1 MTYTTDSLTSLVSGM
16 GNVQRD
22 KLASTT
28 YNYVELTDSQLT
40 NAYRNSW
47 VAKRLVD
54 VPAMDAIKN
63 WRVWQ
68 TDNDSLNAL
77 EQYEDKLGVKQKLL
91 QTIIASRAL
100 GGAGLYIGTKD
111 QDLLQPLDPSR
122 IKKDGLSY
130 LIVFPRTALV
140 AGELDDN
147 VLEGNFGKPKYYEIM
162 SNGNIVKIH
171 HSRFVLFYGEQRL
184 DEWAYSGAS
193 RGWGDSVLQAA
204 YNWMRNAD
212 STGHNI
218 ASLIFE
224 ANINVFKIP
233 DLFDKLGDPEQESKI
248 QKRLTL
254 ASASKGI
261 TGDLVMDSAEDFIR
275 NSASFNGLAD
285 ILDRFIVY
293 VGASQGIPANK
304 FLGQANKGLSD
315 GKDLLANYYDDIK
328 AMQTL
333 EIQPAMQILDECLIR
348 SALGHKP
355 DNISYSWQPLEQANA
370 KEIAETGDKLA
381 SMAERL
387 VSVGLFEQSEIR
399 EAMINK
405 LVNDNVL
412 PNLGDVIDASNGQL
426 ESDISLDNPTESNSE
441 PTANTV

>member
-1 MTYTTDSLTSLVSGM
+1 MIYTTDSLTSLVSGM

-28 YNYVELTDSQLT
+28 YSYVELTDEQLT

-47 VAKRLVD
+47 VAKRLVE

-77 EQYEDKLGVKQKLL
+77 EQYEDKLSIRQKLL

-111 QDLLQPLDPSR
+111 QDLLQSLDASK

-140 AGELDDN
+140 AGELEDD
-147 VLEGNFGKPKYYEIM
+147 VLSPYFGKPKYYEIM
-162 SNGNIVKIH
+162 SNGHMLKIH
-171 HSRFVLFYGEQRL
+171 PSRFVLFYGEQRL
-184 DEWAYSGAS
+184 DEWAYSGPS

-233 DLFDKLGDPEQESKI
+233 DLFEKLDDAEQQDKI

-254 ASASKGI
+254 ASAQKGI
-261 TGDLVMDSAEDFIR
+261 TGDLVMDSAEEFIR
-275 NSASFNGLAD
+275 NSASFNGLSD

-315 GKDLLANYYDDIK
+315 GSDLLANYYDDIK
-328 AMQTL
+328 AVQTL
-333 EIQPAMQILDECLIR
+333 EIQPALQILDECLIR

-370 KEIAETGDKLA
+370 KEIAETGKILSEMA
-381 SMAERL
+381 SNL
-387 VSVGLFEQSEIR
+387 TSDGLFEPQEIR

-412 PNLGDVIDASNGQL
+412 PNLGDVIDASNGRL
-426 ESDISLDNPTESNSE
+426 ESDLSLDNPTENNGE

>member
-1 MTYTTDSLTSLVSGM
+1 MLHTDSLKSLLSGM
-16 GNVQRD
+16 GNINRD

-28 YNYVELTDSQLT
+28 YTYIELTDDQLV

-47 VAKRLVD
+47 VAKRLVE
-54 VPAMDAIKN
+54 VPALDAIRQ

-77 EQYEDKLGVKQKLL
+77 EQYEDKLSIKQKLL

-111 QDLLQPLDPSR
+111 QDLLQPLDASK

-140 AGELDDN
+140 AGELEDD
-147 VLEGNFGKPKYYEIM
+147 VLSPYFGKPKYYEIM
-162 SNGNIVKIH
+162 SNGYMLKIH
-171 HSRFVLFYGEQRL
+171 PSRFVLFYGEQRL

-218 ASLIFE
+218 ASLVFE
-224 ANINVFKIP
+224 ANINTYKVP
-233 DLFDKLGDPEQESKI
+233 ELFEKLRDEEE
-248 QKRLTL
+248 KRAIEERFAI
-254 ASASKGI
+254 ASAMKGI
-261 TGDLVMDSAEDFIR
+261 NGDIVMDSTEDFIR
-275 NSASFNGLAD
+275 NSISFNGLSD

-315 GKDLLANYYDDIK
+315 GSDLLTNYYDDIK

-381 SMAERL
+381 SMAEKL
-387 VSVGLFEQSEIR
+387 LSNGLFEPQEIR

-426 ESDISLDNPTESNSE
+426 EGDLSLDNPSDDGTDAVGS
-441 PTANTV
+441 VV

>member
-1 MTYTTDSLTSLVSGM
+1 MIYTTDSLTSLVSGM

-28 YNYVELTDSQLT
+28 YSYVELTDEQLT

-54 VPAMDAIKN
+54 VPAMDAIKQ

-77 EQYEDKLGVKQKLL
+77 EQYEDKLSIRQKLL

-111 QDLLQPLDPSR
+111 QDLLQPLDASK

-140 AGELDDN
+140 AGELEDD
-147 VLEGNFGKPKYYEIM
+147 VLSPYFGKPKHYEIM
-162 SNGNIVKIH
+162 SNGHMLKIH
-171 HSRFVLFYGEQRL
+171 PSRFVLFYGEQRL

-233 DLFDKLGDPEQESKI
+233 DLFEKLGDPEQESKI

-261 TGDLVMDSAEDFIR
+261 TGDLVMDSAEEFIR
-275 NSASFNGLAD
+275 NSANFGGLSD

-315 GKDLLANYYDDIK
+315 GSDLLANYYDDIK

-348 SALGHKP
+348 SALGYKP
-355 DNISYSWQPLEQANA
+355 DNISYSWQPLEQANS

-381 SMAERL
+381 SMAEKL
-387 VSVGLFEQSEIR
+387 LNNGLFEPQEMR
-399 EAMINK
+399 EALINK

-426 ESDISLDNPTESNSE
+426 ESDISLDNPTENNGE
-441 PTANTV
+441 PTANTA

>member
-1 MTYTTDSLTSLVSGM
+1 MIYTTDSLTSLVSGM

-28 YNYVELTDSQLT
+28 YSYVELTDEQLT

-77 EQYEDKLGVKQKLL
+77 EQYEDKLSIKQKLL

-111 QDLLQPLDPSR
+111 QDLLQPLDASR
-122 IKKDGLSY
+122 VKKDGLSY

-147 VLEGNFGKPKYYEIM
+147 VLDGNFGKPKYYEIM
-162 SNGNIVKIH
+162 SNGHMLKIH
-171 HSRFVLFYGEQRL
+171 PSRFVLFYGEQRL

-233 DLFDKLGDPEQESKI
+233 DLFEKLGDPEQEDKI

-261 TGDLVMDSAEDFIR
+261 TGDLVMDSAEEFIR
-275 NSASFNGLAD
+275 NSANFGGLSD

-315 GKDLLANYYDDIK
+315 GSDLLTNYYDDIK

-333 EIQPAMQILDECLIR
+333 EIQPALQILDECLIR
-348 SALGHKP
+348 SALGRKP
-355 DNISYSWQPLEQANA
+355 DNISYTWQPLEQANA
-370 KEIAETGDKLA
+370 KEIAETGKILSEMA
-381 SMAERL
+381 SNLTSE
-387 VSVGLFEQSEIR
+387 GLFEPQEIR

-426 ESDISLDNPTESNSE
+426 ESDLSLDNPTESNGE

>member
-1 MTYTTDSLTSLVSGM
+1 MLYTDSLKSLLSGM
-16 GNVQRD
+16 GNINRD

-28 YNYVELTDSQLT
+28 YTYIELTDDQLV

-47 VAKRLVD
+47 VAKRLVE

-77 EQYEDKLGVKQKLL
+77 EDYESKLSIRQKLL

-111 QDLLQPLDPSR
+111 QDLLQPLDASK

-140 AGELDDN
+140 AGELEDD
-147 VLEGNFGKPKYYEIM
+147 VLSPYFGKPKYYEIM
-162 SNGNIVKIH
+162 SNGHMLKIH
-171 HSRFVLFYGEQRL
+171 PSRFVLFYGEQRL

-224 ANINVFKIP
+224 ANINTYKVP
-233 DLFDKLGDPEQESKI
+233 ELFEKLRDEEE
-248 QKRLTL
+248 KRAIEERFAI
-254 ASASKGI
+254 ASAMKGI
-261 TGDLVMDSAEDFIR
+261 NGDIVMDSTEDFIR
-275 NSASFNGLAD
+275 NSISFNGLSD

-315 GKDLLANYYDDIK
+315 GSDLLANYYDDIK
-328 AMQTL
+328 AVQTL
-333 EIQPAMQILDECLIR
+333 EIQPALQILDECLIR

-370 KEIAETGDKLA
+370 KEIAETGKILSEMA
-381 SMAERL
+381 SNLTSE
-387 VSVGLFEQSEIR
+387 GLFEPQEIR

-426 ESDISLDNPTESNSE
+426 ESDLSLDNSTESNSE

>member
-1 MTYTTDSLTSLVSGM
+1 MLYTDSLKSLLSGM
-16 GNVQRD
+16 GNINRD

-28 YNYVELTDSQLT
+28 YTYIELTDDQLV

-47 VAKRLVD
+47 VAKRLVE

-77 EQYEDKLGVKQKLL
+77 EQYEDKLSIKQKLL

-111 QDLLQPLDPSR
+111 QDLLQPLDASK

-140 AGELDDN
+140 AGELEDD
-147 VLEGNFGKPKYYEIM
+147 VLSPYFGKPKYYEIV

-171 HSRFVLFYGEQRL
+171 PSRFVLFYGEQRL

-193 RGWGDSVLQAA
+193 RGWGDSLLQAA

-224 ANINVFKIP
+224 ANINTYKVP
-233 DLFDKLGDPEQESKI
+233 ELFEKLRDEEE
-248 QKRLTL
+248 KRAIEERFAI
-254 ASASKGI
+254 ASAMKGI
-261 TGDLVMDSAEDFIR
+261 NGDIVMDSTEDFIR
-275 NSASFNGLAD
+275 NSISFNGLSD

-315 GKDLLANYYDDIK
+315 GSDLLTNYYDDIK

-333 EIQPAMQILDECLIR
+333 EIQPALQILDECLIR

-370 KEIAETGDKLA
+370 KEIAETGKILSEMA
-381 SMAERL
+381 SNLTSE
-387 VSVGLFEQSEIR
+387 GLFEPQEIR

-412 PNLGDVIDASNGQL
+412 PNLGDVIDASNEQL
-426 ESDISLDNPTESNSE
+426 ESDISLDNPSDNS
-441 PTANTV
+441 TDAVGSVV

>member
-1 MTYTTDSLTSLVSGM
+1 MIYTTDSLTSLVSGM

-28 YNYVELTDSQLT
+28 YSYVELTDSQLT

-111 QDLLQPLDPSR
+111 QDLLQPLDASR

-147 VLEGNFGKPKYYEIM
+147 VLDGNFGKPKYYEIV
-162 SNGNIVKIH
+162 SNGSIIKIH

-218 ASLIFE
+218 ASLVFE

-233 DLFDKLGDPEQESKI
+233 DLFDKLGDPEQEEKI

-254 ASASKGI
+254 ASAQKGI
-261 TGDLVMDSAEDFIR
+261 TGDVVMDSAEEFIR
-275 NSASFNGLAD
+275 NSANFGGLSD

-315 GKDLLANYYDDIK
+315 GSDLLQNYYDNIK

-355 DNISYSWQPLEQANA
+355 DNISYTWQPLEQANA
-370 KEIAETGDKLA
+370 KEIAETGKILSEMA
-381 SMAERL
+381 SNLTSE
-387 VSVGLFEQSEIR
+387 GLFEPQEIR

-426 ESDISLDNPTESNSE
+426 ESDLSLDNPTESNSE

>member
-1 MTYTTDSLTSLVSGM
+1 MIYTTDSLTSLVSGM

-77 EQYEDKLGVKQKLL
+77 EQLEDKLGVKQKLL

-111 QDLLQPLDPSR
+111 QDLLQPLDASK

-147 VLEGNFGKPKYYEIM
+147 VLEGNFGKPKYYEIVG
-162 SNGNIVKIH
+162 NGSFIKIH

-184 DEWAYSGAS
+184 DEWAYSGSS

-204 YNWMRNAD
+204 YNWIRNAD

-233 DLFDKLGDPEQESKI
+233 DLFDKLGDPEQEEKI

-261 TGDLVMDSAEDFIR
+261 TGDLVMDSAEEFIR
-275 NSASFNGLAD
+275 NSANFNGLSD

-315 GKDLLANYYDDIK
+315 GGDLLQNYYDDIK

-355 DNISYSWQPLEQANA
+355 DNISYTWQPLEQANA
-370 KEIAETGDKLA
+370 KEIAETGKILSEMA
-381 SMAERL
+381 SNLTSE
-387 VSVGLFEQSEIR
+387 GLFEPQEIR

-426 ESDISLDNPTESNSE
+426 ESDLSLDNPTESNSE

>member
-1 MTYTTDSLTSLVSGM
+1 MLYTDSLKSLLSGM
-16 GNVQRD
+16 GNINRD

-28 YNYVELTDSQLT
+28 YTYIELTDNQLV

-47 VAKRLVD
+47 VAKRLVE

-77 EQYEDKLGVKQKLL
+77 EQYEDKLSIKQKLL

-111 QDLLQPLDPSR
+111 QDLLQPLDASR
-122 IKKDGLSY
+122 VKKDGLSY

-140 AGELDDN
+140 AGELEDD
-147 VLEGNFGKPKYYEIM
+147 VLSPYFGKPKYYEIV

-171 HSRFVLFYGEQRL
+171 PSRFVLFYGEQRL

-224 ANINVFKIP
+224 ANINTYKVP
-233 DLFDKLGDPEQESKI
+233 ELFEKLRDEEE
-248 QKRLTL
+248 KRAIEERFAI
-254 ASASKGI
+254 ASAMKGI
-261 TGDLVMDSAEDFIR
+261 NGDIVMDSTEDFIR
-275 NSASFNGLAD
+275 NSISFNGLSD

-315 GKDLLANYYDDIK
+315 GSDLLTNYYDDIK
-328 AMQTL
+328 AVQTL
-333 EIQPAMQILDECLIR
+333 EIQPALQILDECLIR

-370 KEIAETGDKLA
+370 KEIAETGKILSEMA
-381 SMAERL
+381 SNLTSE
-387 VSVGLFEQSEIR
+387 GLFEPQEIR

-441 PTANTV
+441 PTTNTV

>member
-1 MTYTTDSLTSLVSGM
+1 MIYTTDSLTSLVSGM

-28 YNYVELTDSQLT
+28 YSYVELTDEQLT

-68 TDNDSLNAL
+68 TDNASLNAL
-77 EQYEDKLGVKQKLL
+77 EDYESKLSIKQKLL

-111 QDLLQPLDPSR
+111 QDLLQPLDASK

-147 VLEGNFGKPKYYEIM
+147 VLDGNFGKPKYYEIM
-162 SNGNIVKIH
+162 SNGNMLKIH
-171 HSRFVLFYGEQRL
+171 PSRFVLFFGEQRL
-184 DEWAYSGAS
+184 DEWVFSGAS

-233 DLFDKLGDPEQESKI
+233 DLFEKLGDPEQESKI

-261 TGDLVMDSAEDFIR
+261 TGDLVMDSAEEFIR
-275 NSASFNGLAD
+275 NSANFGGLSD

-293 VGASQGIPANK
+293 VGASLGIPANK

-315 GKDLLANYYDDIK
+315 GSDLLANYYDDIK

-355 DNISYSWQPLEQANA
+355 DNISYTWQPLEQANA
-370 KEIAETGDKLA
+370 KEIAETGKIL
-381 SMAERL
+381 SEMANNLTSE
-387 VSVGLFEQSEIR
+387 GLFEPQEIR

-426 ESDISLDNPTESNSE
+426 ESDISLDNPSTDNTNS
-441 PTANTV
+441 ASGVV

>member
-1 MTYTTDSLTSLVSGM
+1 MIYTTDSLTSLVSGM

-28 YNYVELTDSQLT
+28 YSYVELTDEQLT

-54 VPAMDAIKN
+54 VPAMDAIKS

-77 EQYEDKLGVKQKLL
+77 EQLEDKLSIKQKLM

-122 IKKDGLSY
+122 VKKDGLSY

-140 AGELDDN
+140 AGDLDDN
-147 VLEGNFGKPKYYEIM
+147 VLSPHFGKPKYYEVV

-171 HSRFVLFYGEQRL
+171 PSRFVLFFGEPRL

-204 YNWMRNAD
+204 YNWVRNAD
-212 STGHNI
+212 STGYNI

-233 DLFDKLGDPEQESKI
+233 DLFDKLGDPEQEGKI
-248 QKRLTL
+248 HKRLSL
-254 ASASKGI
+254 ASVQKGI
-261 TGDLVMDSAEDFIR
+261 NGDLVMDSAEEFIR
-275 NSASFNGLAD
+275 NSASFGGLSD
-285 ILDRFIVY
+285 ILERFIVY

-315 GKDLLANYYDDIK
+315 GKDLLTNYYDDIR
-328 AMQTL
+328 AMQML
-333 EIQPAMQILDECLIR
+333 EIQPALQILDECLVR

-355 DNISYSWQPLEQANA
+355 DNISYLWQPLEQPNA
-370 KEIAETGDKLA
+370 KEISETGKNLA
-381 SMAERL
+381 SMAETL
-387 VSVGLFEQSEIR
+387 VNTGLFEPQEMR
-399 EAMINK
+399 EAMTTK
-405 LVNDNVL
+405 LVNDDVL
-412 PNLGDVIDASNGQL
+412 SNLGDIIDKSNSELG
-426 ESDISLDNPTESNSE
+426 SDLGLDNPSNDDGL

>member
-1 MTYTTDSLTSLVSGM
+1 MIYTTDSLTSLVSGM

-28 YNYVELTDSQLT
+28 YSYVELTDSQLT

-77 EQYEDKLGVKQKLL
+77 EQYEDKLSIKQKLL

-111 QDLLQPLDPSR
+111 QDLLQPLDASR

-147 VLEGNFGKPKYYEIM
+147 VLDGNFGKPKYYEIV
-162 SNGNIVKIH
+162 SNGNIIKIH
-171 HSRFVLFYGEQRL
+171 PSRFVLFFGEQRL
-184 DEWAYSGAS
+184 DEWVYSGAS

-233 DLFDKLGDPEQESKI
+233 DLFDKLGDPEQENKI

-254 ASASKGI
+254 ASAQKGI
-261 TGDLVMDSAEDFIR
+261 TGDVVIDSAEDFIR
-275 NSASFNGLAD
+275 NSASFNGLSD

-315 GKDLLANYYDDIK
+315 GSDLLQNYYDDIK

-355 DNISYSWQPLEQANA
+355 DNISYTWQPLEQANA
-370 KEIAETGDKLA
+370 KEIAETGKILSEMA
-381 SMAERL
+381 SNLTSE
-387 VSVGLFEQSEIR
+387 GLFEPQEIR

-426 ESDISLDNPTESNSE
+426 ESDLSLDNPTESNSE

>member
-1 MTYTTDSLTSLVSGM
+1 MIYTTDSLTSLVSGM

-28 YNYVELTDSQLT
+28 YSYVELTDEQLT

-77 EQYEDKLGVKQKLL
+77 EQYEDKLSIKQKLL

-111 QDLLQPLDPSR
+111 QDLLQPLDPSK
-122 IKKDGLSY
+122 IKKGGLSY

-147 VLEGNFGKPKYYEIM
+147 VLDGNFGKPKYYEIV
-162 SNGNIVKIH
+162 SNGSIIKIH

-233 DLFDKLGDPEQESKI
+233 DLFDKLGDPEQENQI

-254 ASASKGI
+254 ASAQKGI
-261 TGDLVMDSAEDFIR
+261 TGDVVIDSAEEFIR
-275 NSASFNGLAD
+275 NSANFGGLSD

-315 GKDLLANYYDDIK
+315 GSDLLQNYYDNIK

-333 EIQPAMQILDECLIR
+333 EIQPALQILDECLIR
-348 SALGHKP
+348 SALGYKP
-355 DNISYSWQPLEQANA
+355 DNISYTWQPLEQANA
-370 KEIAETGDKLA
+370 KEIAETGKILSEMA
-381 SMAERL
+381 SNLTSE
-387 VSVGLFEQSEIR
+387 GLFEPQEIR

-412 PNLGDVIDASNGQL
+412 PNLGDVIDASNAQL
-426 ESDISLDNPTESNSE
+426 QSEISLDNPTESNSE
-441 PTANTV
+441 PTTNTA

>member
-1 MTYTTDSLTSLVSGM
+1 MLHTDSLKSLLSGM
-16 GNVQRD
+16 GNINRD

-28 YNYVELTDSQLT
+28 YTYIELTDNQLV

-47 VAKRLVD
+47 VAKRLVE
-54 VPAMDAIKN
+54 VPAMDAIKQ

-77 EQYEDKLGVKQKLL
+77 EDYESKVSIRQKLL

-100 GGAGLYIGTKD
+100 GGAGLYIGTKE
-111 QDLLQPLDPSR
+111 QDLLQPLDASK

-140 AGELDDN
+140 AGELDDD
-147 VLEGNFGKPKYYEIM
+147 VLSPYFGKPKYYEIV

-171 HSRFVLFYGEQRL
+171 PSRFVLFYGEQRL

-224 ANINVFKIP
+224 ANINTYKVP
-233 DLFDKLGDPEQESKI
+233 ELFEKLRDEEE
-248 QKRLTL
+248 KRAIEERFAI
-254 ASASKGI
+254 ASAMKGI
-261 TGDLVMDSAEDFIR
+261 NGDIVMDSTEDFIR
-275 NSASFNGLAD
+275 NSVSFNGLSD

-315 GKDLLANYYDDIK
+315 GSDLLANYYDDIK
-328 AMQTL
+328 AVQTL

-381 SMAERL
+381 SMAEKL
-387 VSVGLFEQSEIR
+387 LSNGLFEPQEMR

-426 ESDISLDNPTESNSE
+426 ESDLSLDNPTESNSE

>member
-1 MTYTTDSLTSLVSGM
+1 MLHTDSLKSLLSGM
-16 GNVQRD
+16 GNINRD

-28 YNYVELTDSQLT
+28 YTYIELTDDQLV

-47 VAKRLVD
+47 VAKRLVE

-77 EQYEDKLGVKQKLL
+77 EQYEDKLSIKQKLL

-100 GGAGLYIGTKD
+100 GGAGLYIGTRD
-111 QDLLQPLDPSR
+111 QDLLQPLDASK

-140 AGELDDN
+140 AGELEDD
-147 VLEGNFGKPKYYEIM
+147 VLSPYFGKPKYYEIV

-171 HSRFVLFYGEQRL
+171 PSRFVLFYGEQRL

-218 ASLIFE
+218 ASLVFE
-224 ANINVFKIP
+224 ANINTYKVP
-233 DLFDKLGDPEQESKI
+233 ELFEKLRDEEE
-248 QKRLTL
+248 KRAIEERFAI
-254 ASASKGI
+254 ASAMKGI
-261 TGDLVMDSAEDFIR
+261 NGDIVMDSTEDFIR
-275 NSASFNGLAD
+275 NSISFNGLSD

-315 GKDLLANYYDDIK
+315 GKDLLTNYYDDIK

-333 EIQPAMQILDECLIR
+333 EIQPALQILDECIIR

-355 DNISYSWQPLEQANA
+355 DNISYTWQPLEQANA
-370 KEIAETGDKLA
+370 KEIAETGKILSEMA
-381 SMAERL
+381 SNLTSE
-387 VSVGLFEQSEIR
+387 GLFEPQEIR

-426 ESDISLDNPTESNSE
+426 ESDLSLDNQSDNNADLS
-441 PTANTV
+441 ADMV

>member
-1 MTYTTDSLTSLVSGM
+1 MIYTTDSLTSLVSGM

-28 YNYVELTDSQLT
+28 YSYVELTDEQLT

-77 EQYEDKLGVKQKLL
+77 EDYESKLSIRQKLL

-111 QDLLQPLDPSR
+111 QDLLHPLDPSKV
-122 IKKDGLSY
+122 KKDGLSY

-140 AGELDDN
+140 AGELEDD
-147 VLEGNFGKPKYYEIM
+147 VLSPYFGKPKYYEIM
-162 SNGNIVKIH
+162 SNGHMLKIH
-171 HSRFVLFYGEQRL
+171 PSRFVLFYGEQRL
-184 DEWAYSGAS
+184 DEWAYSGES

-233 DLFDKLGDPEQESKI
+233 DLFDKLGDPEQEDKI
-248 QKRLTL
+248 LRRLTL

-261 TGDLVMDSAEDFIR
+261 NGDVVMDTAEEFIR
-275 NSASFNGLAD
+275 NSANFGGLSD

-315 GKDLLANYYDDIK
+315 GSDLLTNYYDDIK
-328 AMQTL
+328 AVQTL

-348 SALGHKP
+348 SALGYKP

-370 KEIAETGDKLA
+370 KEIAETGKILSEMA
-381 SMAERL
+381 SNL
-387 VSVGLFEQSEIR
+387 TSDGLFEPQEIR

>member
-1 MTYTTDSLTSLVSGM
+1 MLHTDSLKSLLSGM
-16 GNVQRD
+16 GNINRD

-28 YNYVELTDSQLT
+28 YTYIELTDDQLV

-47 VAKRLVD
+47 VAKRLVE
-54 VPAMDAIKN
+54 VPALDAIRQ

-68 TDNDSLNAL
+68 TDNDNLNAL
-77 EQYEDKLGVKQKLL
+77 EQYEDKLSIKQKLL

-111 QDLLQPLDPSR
+111 QDLLQPLDASR
-122 IKKDGLSY
+122 VKKDGLSY

-140 AGELDDN
+140 AGELEDD
-147 VLEGNFGKPKYYEIM
+147 VLSPYFGKPKYYEIV

-171 HSRFVLFYGEQRL
+171 PSRFVLFYGEQRL

-218 ASLIFE
+218 ASLVFE
-224 ANINVFKIP
+224 ANINTYKVP
-233 DLFDKLGDPEQESKI
+233 ELFEKLRDEEE
-248 QKRLTL
+248 KRAIEERFAI
-254 ASASKGI
+254 ASAMKGI
-261 TGDLVMDSAEDFIR
+261 TGDLVMDSAEEFIR
-275 NSASFNGLAD
+275 NSANFNGLSD

-315 GKDLLANYYDDIK
+315 GSDLLANYYDDIK
-328 AMQTL
+328 AVQTL
-333 EIQPAMQILDECLIR
+333 EIQPALQILDECLIR

-381 SMAERL
+381 SMAEKL
-387 VSVGLFEQSEIR
+387 LNNGLFEPQEIR

>member
-1 MTYTTDSLTSLVSGM
+1 MIYTTDSLTSLVSGM

-28 YNYVELTDSQLT
+28 YSYVELTDEQLT

-77 EQYEDKLGVKQKLL
+77 EQLEDKLGVKQKLL

-111 QDLLQPLDPSR
+111 QDLLQPLDASR

-130 LIVFPRTALV
+130 LIVLPRTALV

-147 VLEGNFGKPKYYEIM
+147 VLDGNFGKPKYYEIV

-171 HSRFVLFYGEQRL
+171 PSRFVLFFGEQRL
-184 DEWAYSGAS
+184 DEWVYSGAS

-218 ASLIFE
+218 ASLVFE

-254 ASASKGI
+254 ASAQKGI
-261 TGDLVMDSAEDFIR
+261 TGDVVIDSAEDFIR
-275 NSASFNGLAD
+275 NSASFNGLSD

-315 GKDLLANYYDDIK
+315 GSDLLQNYYDDIK

-333 EIQPAMQILDECLIR
+333 EIQPVMQILDECLIR

-370 KEIAETGDKLA
+370 KEIAETGKILSEMA
-381 SMAERL
+381 SNLTSE
-387 VSVGLFEQSEIR
+387 GLFEPQEIR

-426 ESDISLDNPTESNSE
+426 ESDLSLDNPTESNSE

>member
-1 MTYTTDSLTSLVSGM
+1 MLHTDSLKSLLSGM
-16 GNVQRD
+16 GNINRD

-28 YNYVELTDSQLT
+28 YTYIELTDDQLV

-47 VAKRLVD
+47 VAKRLVE
-54 VPAMDAIKN
+54 VPALDAIRQ

-68 TDNDSLNAL
+68 TDNDNLNAL
-77 EQYEDKLGVKQKLL
+77 EQYEDKLSIKQKLL

-111 QDLLQPLDPSR
+111 QDLLQPLDASR
-122 IKKDGLSY
+122 VKKDGLSY

-140 AGELDDN
+140 AGELEDD
-147 VLEGNFGKPKYYEIM
+147 VLSPYFGKPKYYEIV

-171 HSRFVLFYGEQRL
+171 PSRFVLFYGEQRL

-218 ASLIFE
+218 ASLVFE
-224 ANINVFKIP
+224 ANINTYKVP
-233 DLFDKLGDPEQESKI
+233 ELFEKLRDEEE
-248 QKRLTL
+248 KRAIEERFAI
-254 ASASKGI
+254 ASAMKGI
-261 TGDLVMDSAEDFIR
+261 NGDIVMDSTEDFIR
-275 NSASFNGLAD
+275 NSVSFNGLSD

-315 GKDLLANYYDDIK
+315 GKDLLENYYDDIK
-328 AMQTL
+328 AVQTL
-333 EIQPAMQILDECLIR
+333 EIQPALQILDECLIR

-355 DNISYSWQPLEQANA
+355 DNISYSWQPLEQANS
-370 KEIAETGDKLA
+370 KEIAETGKILSEMA
-381 SMAERL
+381 SNL
-387 VSVGLFEQSEIR
+387 TSDGLFEQQEMR
-399 EAMINK
+399 EALINK

-426 ESDISLDNPTESNSE
+426 ESDLSLDNPSDNSGL

>member
-1 MTYTTDSLTSLVSGM
+1 MIYTTDSLTSLVSGM

-28 YNYVELTDSQLT
+28 YSYVELTDEQLT

-68 TDNDSLNAL
+68 TDNNSLNAL

-111 QDLLQPLDPSR
+111 QDLLQPLDASK

-147 VLEGNFGKPKYYEIM
+147 VLDGNFGKPKYYEIV
-162 SNGNIVKIH
+162 SNGSIIKIH
-171 HSRFVLFYGEQRL
+171 PSRCVLFYGEQRL

-233 DLFDKLGDPEQESKI
+233 DLFEKLGDPEQESKI

-254 ASASKGI
+254 ASAQKGI
-261 TGDLVMDSAEDFIR
+261 TGDVVMDSAEDFIR
-275 NSASFNGLAD
+275 NSASFNGLSD

-304 FLGQANKGLSD
+304 FLGQANKGLS
-315 GKDLLANYYDDIK
+315 GGSDLLQNYYDDIK

-355 DNISYSWQPLEQANA
+355 DNISYTWQPLEQANA
-370 KEIAETGDKLA
+370 KEIAETGKILSEMA
-381 SMAERL
+381 SNLTSE
-387 VSVGLFEQSEIR
+387 GLFEPQEIR

-426 ESDISLDNPTESNSE
+426 ESDLSLDNPTESNSE

>member
-1 MTYTTDSLTSLVSGM
+1 MLHTDSLKSLLSGM
-16 GNVQRD
+16 GNINRD

-28 YNYVELTDSQLT
+28 YTYIELTDDQLI

-47 VAKRLVD
+47 VAKRLVE
-54 VPAMDAIKN
+54 VPALDAIRQ

-68 TDNDSLNAL
+68 TDNDNLNAL
-77 EQYEDKLGVKQKLL
+77 EQYEDKLSIKQKLL

-111 QDLLQPLDPSR
+111 QDLLQPLDASR
-122 IKKDGLSY
+122 VKKDGLSY

-140 AGELDDN
+140 AGELEDD
-147 VLEGNFGKPKYYEIM
+147 VLSPYFGKPKYYEIV

-171 HSRFVLFYGEQRL
+171 PSRFVLFYGEQRL

-218 ASLIFE
+218 ASLVFE
-224 ANINVFKIP
+224 ANINTYKVP
-233 DLFDKLGDPEQESKI
+233 ELFEKLRDEEE
-248 QKRLTL
+248 KRAIEERFAI
-254 ASASKGI
+254 ASAMKGI
-261 TGDLVMDSAEDFIR
+261 NGDIVMDSTEDFIR
-275 NSASFNGLAD
+275 NSVSFNGLSD

-315 GKDLLANYYDDIK
+315 GSDLLENYYDDIK

-348 SALGHKP
+348 SALGYKP

-370 KEIAETGDKLA
+370 KEIAETGKILSEMA
-381 SMAERL
+381 SNLTSE
-387 VSVGLFEQSEIR
+387 GLFEPQEIR

-426 ESDISLDNPTESNSE
+426 ESDLSLDNPSDNS
-441 PTANTV
+441 TDAVGGVV

>member
-1 MTYTTDSLTSLVSGM
+1 MLYTDSLKSLLSGM
-16 GNVQRD
+16 GNINRD
-22 KLASTT
+22 KAASTT
-28 YNYVELTDSQLT
+28 YTYIELTDDQLV

-47 VAKRLVD
+47 VAKRLVE
-54 VPAMDAIKN
+54 VPALDAIRQ

-77 EQYEDKLGVKQKLL
+77 EQYEDKLSIKQKLL

-111 QDLLQPLDPSR
+111 QDLLQPLDASK

-140 AGELDDN
+140 AGELDDD
-147 VLEGNFGKPKYYEIM
+147 VLSPYFGKPKYYEIV

-171 HSRFVLFYGEQRL
+171 PSRFVLFYGEQRL

-224 ANINVFKIP
+224 ANINTYKVP
-233 DLFDKLGDPEQESKI
+233 ELFEKLRDEEE
-248 QKRLTL
+248 KRAIEERFAI
-254 ASASKGI
+254 ASAMKGI
-261 TGDLVMDSAEDFIR
+261 NGDIVMDSTEDFIR
-275 NSASFNGLAD
+275 NSISFNGLSD

-315 GKDLLANYYDDIK
+315 GSDLLENYYDDIK
-328 AMQTL
+328 AVQTL

-381 SMAERL
+381 SMAEKL
-387 VSVGLFEQSEIR
+387 LNNGLFEPQEIR
-399 EAMINK
+399 EALINK

-426 ESDISLDNPTESNSE
+426 ESDLSLDNPTESNSE

>member
-1 MTYTTDSLTSLVSGM
+1 MLHTDSLKSLLSGM
-16 GNVQRD
+16 GNINRD

-28 YNYVELTDSQLT
+28 YTYIELTDDQLV

-47 VAKRLVD
+47 VAKRLVE
-54 VPAMDAIKN
+54 VPALDAIRQ

-68 TDNDSLNAL
+68 TDNDNLNAL
-77 EQYEDKLGVKQKLL
+77 EQYEDKLSIKQKLL

-111 QDLLQPLDPSR
+111 QDLIRPLDPSKV
-122 IKKDGLSY
+122 KKDGLSY

-140 AGELDDN
+140 AGELEDD
-147 VLEGNFGKPKYYEIM
+147 VLSPYFGKPKYYEIV

-171 HSRFVLFYGEQRL
+171 PSRFVLFYGEQRL

-204 YNWMRNAD
+204 YSWMRNAD

-218 ASLIFE
+218 ASLVFE
-224 ANINVFKIP
+224 ANINTYKVP
-233 DLFDKLGDPEQESKI
+233 ELFEKLRDEEE
-248 QKRLTL
+248 KRAIEERFAI
-254 ASASKGI
+254 ASAMKGI
-261 TGDLVMDSAEDFIR
+261 NGDIVMDSTEDFIR
-275 NSASFNGLAD
+275 NSVSFNGLSD

-315 GKDLLANYYDDIK
+315 GSDLLANYYDDIK

-355 DNISYSWQPLEQANA
+355 DNISYTWQPLEQANA
-370 KEIAETGDKLA
+370 KEIAETGKILSEMA
-381 SMAERL
+381 SNL
-387 VSVGLFEQSEIR
+387 TSNGLFEQSEIR

-412 PNLGDVIDASNGQL
+412 PNLGDVIDASNVQL
-426 ESDISLDNPTESNSE
+426 ESDLSLDNPSDDNADLSG
-441 PTANTV
+441 NVV

>member
-1 MTYTTDSLTSLVSGM
+1 MIYTTDSLTSLVSGM

-28 YNYVELTDSQLT
+28 YSYVELTDEQLT

-77 EQYEDKLGVKQKLL
+77 EQYEDKLSIKQKLL

-111 QDLLQPLDPSR
+111 QDLLQPLDASK

-140 AGELDDN
+140 AGELEDD
-147 VLEGNFGKPKYYEIM
+147 VLSPYFGKPKYYEIV

-171 HSRFVLFYGEQRL
+171 PSRFVLFYGEQRL

-261 TGDLVMDSAEDFIR
+261 TGDLVMDSAEEFIR
-275 NSASFNGLAD
+275 NSANFGGLSD
-285 ILDRFIVY
+285 ILDRFIAY

-315 GKDLLANYYDDIK
+315 GSDLLANYYDDIK
-328 AMQTL
+328 AVQTL
-333 EIQPAMQILDECLIR
+333 EIQPALQILDECLIR

-370 KEIAETGDKLA
+370 KEIAETGKILSEMA
-381 SMAERL
+381 SNLTSE
-387 VSVGLFEQSEIR
+387 GLFEPQEIR

-426 ESDISLDNPTESNSE
+426 ESDLSLDNSSDNSGL

>member
-1 MTYTTDSLTSLVSGM
+1 MIYTTDSLTSLVSGM

-28 YNYVELTDSQLT
+28 YSYVELTDSQLT

-111 QDLLQPLDPSR
+111 QDLLQPLDASK

-147 VLEGNFGKPKYYEIM
+147 VLEGNFGKPKYYEIV
-162 SNGNIVKIH
+162 SNGSIIKIH

-218 ASLIFE
+218 ASLVFE

-233 DLFDKLGDPEQESKI
+233 DLFEKLGDPEQEDKI
-248 QKRLTL
+248 LRRLTL

-275 NSASFNGLAD
+275 NSASFNGLSD

-315 GKDLLANYYDDIK
+315 GGDLLQNYYDDIK

-348 SALGHKP
+348 SSLGHKP
-355 DNISYSWQPLEQANA
+355 DNMSYTWQLLEQANA
-370 KEIAETGDKLA
+370 KEIAETGKILSEMA
-381 SMAERL
+381 SNLTSE
-387 VSVGLFEQSEIR
+387 GLFESQEIR

-426 ESDISLDNPTESNSE
+426 ESDLSLDNPSDDDELRPS
-441 PTANTV
+441 

>member
-1 MTYTTDSLTSLVSGM
+1 MLYTDSLKSLLSGM
-16 GNVQRD
+16 GNINRD
-22 KLASTT
+22 KAASTT
-28 YNYVELTDSQLT
+28 YTYIELTDDQLV

-47 VAKRLVD
+47 VAKRLVE
-54 VPAMDAIKN
+54 VPALDAIRQ

-77 EQYEDKLGVKQKLL
+77 EQYEDKLSIKQKLL

-111 QDLLQPLDPSR
+111 QDLLQPLDASK

-140 AGELDDN
+140 AGELDDD
-147 VLEGNFGKPKYYEIM
+147 VLSPYFGKPKYYEIV

-171 HSRFVLFYGEQRL
+171 PSRFVLFYGEQRL

-224 ANINVFKIP
+224 ANINTYKVP
-233 DLFDKLGDPEQESKI
+233 ELFEKLRDEEE
-248 QKRLTL
+248 KRAIEERFAI
-254 ASASKGI
+254 ASAMKGI
-261 TGDLVMDSAEDFIR
+261 NGDIVMDSTEDFIR
-275 NSASFNGLAD
+275 NSISFNGLSD

-304 FLGQANKGLSD
+304 FLGQANKGLSN
-315 GKDLLANYYDDIK
+315 GSDLLTNYYDDIK
-328 AMQTL
+328 AVQTL
-333 EIQPAMQILDECLIR
+333 EIQPALQILDECLIR

-381 SMAERL
+381 SMAEKL
-387 VSVGLFEQSEIR
+387 LNNGLFEPQEIR
-399 EAMINK
+399 EALINK

-426 ESDISLDNPTESNSE
+426 ESDISLDNPSDNS
-441 PTANTV
+441 TSSVGSVV

>member
-1 MTYTTDSLTSLVSGM
+1 MLHTDSLKSLLSGM
-16 GNVQRD
+16 GNINRD

-28 YNYVELTDSQLT
+28 YTYIELTDNQLV

-47 VAKRLVD
+47 VAKRLVE
-54 VPAMDAIKN
+54 VPAMDAIKQ

-77 EQYEDKLGVKQKLL
+77 EDYESKVSIRQKLL

-100 GGAGLYIGTKD
+100 GGAGLYIGTKE
-111 QDLLQPLDPSR
+111 QDLLQPLDASK

-140 AGELDDN
+140 AGELDDD
-147 VLEGNFGKPKYYEIM
+147 VLSPYFGKPKYYEIV

-171 HSRFVLFYGEQRL
+171 PSRFVLFYGEQRL

-224 ANINVFKIP
+224 ANINTYKVP
-233 DLFDKLGDPEQESKI
+233 ELFEKLRDEEE
-248 QKRLTL
+248 KRAIEERFAI
-254 ASASKGI
+254 ASAMKGI
-261 TGDLVMDSAEDFIR
+261 NGDIVMDSTEDFIR
-275 NSASFNGLAD
+275 NSVSFNGLSD

-315 GKDLLANYYDDIK
+315 GSDLLANYYDDIK
-328 AMQTL
+328 AVQTL

-381 SMAERL
+381 SMAEKL
-387 VSVGLFEQSEIR
+387 LSNGLFEPQEMR

-426 ESDISLDNPTESNSE
+426 ESDLSLDNPTKSNSE
-441 PTANTV
+441 PTANMV

>member
-1 MTYTTDSLTSLVSGM
+1 MLYTDSLKSLLSGM
-16 GNVQRD
+16 GNINRD
-22 KLASTT
+22 KAASTT
-28 YNYVELTDSQLT
+28 YTYIELTDDQLV

-47 VAKRLVD
+47 VAKRLVE
-54 VPAMDAIKN
+54 VPALDAIRQ

-77 EQYEDKLGVKQKLL
+77 EQYEDRLSIKQKLL

-111 QDLLQPLDPSR
+111 QDLLQPLDASK

-140 AGELDDN
+140 AGELDDD
-147 VLEGNFGKPKYYEIM
+147 VLSPYFGKPKYYEIV

-171 HSRFVLFYGEQRL
+171 PSRFVLFYGEQRL

-224 ANINVFKIP
+224 ANINTYKVP
-233 DLFDKLGDPEQESKI
+233 ELFEKLRDEEE
-248 QKRLTL
+248 KRAIEERFAI
-254 ASASKGI
+254 ASAMKGI
-261 TGDLVMDSAEDFIR
+261 NGDIVMDSTEDFIR
-275 NSASFNGLAD
+275 NSISFNGLSD

-315 GKDLLANYYDDIK
+315 GSDLLANYYDDIK
-328 AMQTL
+328 AVQTL
-333 EIQPAMQILDECLIR
+333 EIQPALQILDECLIR
-348 SALGHKP
+348 SALGYKP

-381 SMAERL
+381 SMAEKL
-387 VSVGLFEQSEIR
+387 LSNGLFEPQEIR

-412 PNLGDVIDASNGQL
+412 PNLGDVIDASSGQL
-426 ESDISLDNPTESNSE
+426 ESDLSLDNPSDNGTELQQ
-441 PTANTV
+441 

>member
-1 MTYTTDSLTSLVSGM
+1 MIYTTDSLTSLVSGM

-28 YNYVELTDSQLT
+28 YSYVELTDEQLT

-77 EQYEDKLGVKQKLL
+77 EQLEDKLGVKQKLL

-111 QDLLQPLDPSR
+111 QDLLQPLDASR

-130 LIVFPRTALV
+130 LIVLPRTALV

-147 VLEGNFGKPKYYEIM
+147 VLDGNFGKPKYYEIV

-171 HSRFVLFYGEQRL
+171 PSRFVLFFGEQRL
-184 DEWAYSGAS
+184 DEWVYSGAS

-218 ASLIFE
+218 ASLVFE

-254 ASASKGI
+254 ASAQKGI
-261 TGDLVMDSAEDFIR
+261 TGDVVIDSAEDFIR
-275 NSASFNGLAD
+275 NSASFNGLSD

-315 GKDLLANYYDDIK
+315 GSDLLQNYYDDIK

-370 KEIAETGDKLA
+370 KEIAETGKILSEMA
-381 SMAERL
+381 SNLTSE
-387 VSVGLFEQSEIR
+387 GLFEPQEIR

-426 ESDISLDNPTESNSE
+426 ESDLSLDNPTESNSE

>member
-1 MTYTTDSLTSLVSGM
+1 MIYTTDSLTSLVSGM

-68 TDNDSLNAL
+68 TDNNSLNAL
-77 EQYEDKLGVKQKLL
+77 EDYENKLGVKQKLL

-111 QDLLQPLDPSR
+111 QDLLQPLDPSK

-130 LIVFPRTALV
+130 LVVFPRTALV

-147 VLEGNFGKPKYYEIM
+147 VLDGNFGKPKYYEIV
-162 SNGNIVKIH
+162 SNGSIIKIH
-171 HSRFVLFYGEQRL
+171 PSRFVLFYGEQRL

-233 DLFDKLGDPEQESKI
+233 DLFEKLGDPEQEGKI

-254 ASASKGI
+254 ASAQKGI
-261 TGDLVMDSAEDFIR
+261 TGDVVMDSAEDFIR
-275 NSASFNGLAD
+275 NSASFNGLSD

-315 GKDLLANYYDDIK
+315 GSDLLQNYYDDIK

-355 DNISYSWQPLEQANA
+355 DNISYTWQPLEQANA
-370 KEIAETGDKLA
+370 KEIAETGKIL
-381 SMAERL
+381 SEMANNLTSE
-387 VSVGLFEQSEIR
+387 GLFEPQEIR
-399 EAMINK
+399 ETMINK

-426 ESDISLDNPTESNSE
+426 ESDISLDNPTDNNSE
-441 PTANTV
+441 PTENTV

>member
-1 MTYTTDSLTSLVSGM
+1 MIYTTDSLTSLVSGM

-47 VAKRLVD
+47 VAKMLVD

-77 EQYEDKLGVKQKLL
+77 EQYEDKLSIKQKLL

-111 QDLLQPLDPSR
+111 QDLLQPLDPSK

-130 LIVFPRTALV
+130 LIVFPRTALA
-140 AGELDDN
+140 AGELEDD
-147 VLEGNFGKPKYYEIM
+147 VLSQYFGKPKYYEIV
-162 SNGNIVKIH
+162 SNGNIIKIH
-171 HSRFVLFYGEQRL
+171 PSRFVLFYGEQRL

-233 DLFDKLGDPEQESKI
+233 DLFEKLGDPEQESKI

-261 TGDLVMDSAEDFIR
+261 TGDLVMDSAEEFIR
-275 NSASFNGLAD
+275 NSANFNGLSD

-315 GKDLLANYYDDIK
+315 GADLLQNYYDDIK

-348 SALGHKP
+348 SALGLKP
-355 DNISYSWQPLEQANA
+355 DNISYTWQPLEQANA
-370 KEIAETGDKLA
+370 KEIAETGKILSEMA
-381 SMAERL
+381 SNLTSE
-387 VSVGLFEQSEIR
+387 GLFEPQEIR

-412 PNLGDVIDASNGQL
+412 PNLGDVIDASNGKL
-426 ESDISLDNPTESNSE
+426 EGDLSLDNPTESNSE

>member
-1 MTYTTDSLTSLVSGM
+1 MIYTTDSLTSLVSGM

-22 KLASTT
+22 KLESTT
-28 YNYVELTDSQLT
+28 YSYVELTDEQLT

-77 EQYEDKLGVKQKLL
+77 EQYEDKLGVKQKLM

-147 VLEGNFGKPKYYEIM
+147 VLDGNFGKPKYYEIV
-162 SNGNIVKIH
+162 SNGSIIKIH
-171 HSRFVLFYGEQRL
+171 PSRFVLFYGEQRL

-275 NSASFNGLAD
+275 NSANFGGLSD

-315 GKDLLANYYDDIK
+315 GSDLLTNYYDDIK

-355 DNISYSWQPLEQANA
+355 DNISYTWQPLEQANA
-370 KEIAETGDKLA
+370 KEIAETGKILSEMA
-381 SMAERL
+381 SNLTSE
-387 VSVGLFEQSEIR
+387 GLFEPQEIR
-399 EAMINK
+399 GAMINK

>member
-1 MTYTTDSLTSLVSGM
+1 MIYTTDSLTSLVSGM

-28 YNYVELTDSQLT
+28 YSYVELTDEQLT

-77 EQYEDKLGVKQKLL
+77 EDYESKLGVKQKLL
-91 QTIIASRAL
+91 QAIIASRAL

-111 QDLLQPLDPSR
+111 QDLLQPLDASK

-130 LIVFPRTALV
+130 LIVFPRTGLV

-147 VLEGNFGKPKYYEIM
+147 VLDGNFGKPKYYEIV
-162 SNGNIVKIH
+162 SNGSIIKIH

-233 DLFDKLGDPEQESKI
+233 DLFEKLGDPEQESKI

-261 TGDLVMDSAEDFIR
+261 TGDLVMDSAEEFIR
-275 NSASFNGLAD
+275 NSASFGGLSD

-315 GKDLLANYYDDIK
+315 GSDLLANYYDDIK
-328 AMQTL
+328 SMQTL

-355 DNISYSWQPLEQANA
+355 DNISYTWQPLEQANA
-370 KEIAETGDKLA
+370 KEIAETGKIL
-381 SMAERL
+381 SEMANNLTGE
-387 VSVGLFEQSEIR
+387 GLFEPQEIR

-412 PNLGDVIDASNGQL
+412 F
-426 ESDISLDNPTESNSE
+426 
-441 PTANTV
+441 TATQAA